1 MKGIYKI
8 DLYINGSGNKVT
20 RMCRLTKYLLLTGF
34 LLCTTLVANPLA
46 DSVDLGNGDYQSEWF
61 GQYNK
66 THYPWIYHRDLGW
79 MYVHA
84 MPGDS
89 DLYSDSLHRKFLDR
103 DHVSGSR

>member
-46 DSVDLGNGDYQSEWF
+46 DSVDLGNGD
-61 GQYNK
+61 
-66 THYPWIYHRDLGW
+66 
-79 MYVHA
+79 
-84 MPGDS
+84 
-89 DLYSDSLHRKFLDR
+89 
-103 DHVSGSR
+103 